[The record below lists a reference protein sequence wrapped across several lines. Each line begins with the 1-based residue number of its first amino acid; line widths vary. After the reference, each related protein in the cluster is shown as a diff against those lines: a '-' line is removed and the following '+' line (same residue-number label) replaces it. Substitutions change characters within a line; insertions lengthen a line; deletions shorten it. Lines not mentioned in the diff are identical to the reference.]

1 MRVICYTSSTL
12 RKRKNKKAKK
22 RKACRTFSS
31 LERGSRRTSVESR
44 ILYIGIRES
53 MKMFWVFLS
62 DRKPHRRPVWPSD
75 LSDSLATC
83 LVDSWFHFVWIWEA
97 CWCVPSEVCFFS
109 DFLPLNFNL
118 SFNGKAPTNSRP
130 GCTDL
135 RASSSHRSWAEGS
148 SLYVCT
154 GGEVEECY
162 IWRWF
167 IKTFLIPL
175 KSRLLNTQPC
185 FCPSDYHPFTKAV
198 IRWSF
203 LLLQWNNLQI

>member
-31 LERGSRRTSVESR
+31 LERGDRRTSVESR

-118 SFNGKAPTNSRP
+118 SFNGKAPTYSRP

-154 GGEVEECY
+154 GGSRRMLHMTLIYKNFPYPPQISPAQYATLFSSVWLSSLYKGCHSLVFFTITVE
-162 IWRWF
+162 
-167 IKTFLIPL
+167 
-175 KSRLLNTQPC
+175 
-185 FCPSDYHPFTKAV
+185 
-198 IRWSF
+198 
-203 LLLQWNNLQI
+203 